1 MSKKKKTDPK
11 LILEQMK
18 QEKLE
23 RIQAFVKGRT
33 GEGLSVGIPERGRRP
48 WGLAPIDEAT
58 GGMIKGSWVNIW
70 GQEQAGKTT
79 LTIKAMSAALARGE
93 TVFLG
98 DTERSHGENK
108 EWLRQMGLPMD
119 HPQLI
124 YCRKPTLESALNDA
138 LAAIKEGI
146 PDLIVIDSISA
157 LSPKGEIEG
166 KKGDE
171 RGLEKDTIG
180 LQARQ
185 TSKFGRHAIAHGF
198 AEKGMTIILIAQ
210 MYKDPNAMFGS
221 GDVMKM
227 SSALKHFTTLRLH
240 VRRGAGTDAPMRRF
254 VGEDDEKKV
263 GFSSV
268 MTIEKVKQDM
278 AAKEG
283 SNIVLPFVFGKGF
296 FMPVYYFWK
305 ARSMGLVKFES
316 KAYLVGEKTFAKRS
330 EMDTWLYEDP
340 EAEKYLEELVRRK
353 PDGHV
358 LGDDD
363 GRENAESESGEDVPA
378 DGDEVQGDSR

>member
-23 RIQAFVKGRT
+23 RIQAFVKART

-48 WGLAPIDEAT
+48 WGLQPLDEAT

-79 LTIKAMSAALARGE
+79 LTIRAMSTALARGE

-108 EWLRQMGLPMD
+108 EWLKQMGLPMD

-240 VRRGAGTDAPMRRF
+240 VRRGGNADAPMRRF
-254 VGEDDEKKV
+254 SGDADEKRV
-263 GFSSV
+263 GFASV
-268 MTIEKVKQDM
+268 ITVEKVKQDM

-283 SNIVLPFVFGKGF
+283 SNIVMPFVFGKGF
-296 FMPVYYFWK
+296 FMPTYYFWK
-305 ARSMGLVKFES
+305 ARSMGLVKMEGRDY
-316 KAYLVGEKTFAKRS
+316 KAGNRAWNKRS
-330 EMDTWLYEDP
+330 EFDTFIYEDP
-340 EAEKYLEELVRRK
+340 EAEKFFEELTRSK
-353 PDGHV
+353 PNERV

-363 GRENAESESGEDVPA
+363 PGEIPEDGSGDDVQP
-378 DGDEVQGDSR
+378 DGNEVRGDT